1 MKDGPAGTMPTG
13 RTGTPN
19 TSFGSRP
26 AKNCPTK
33 ANATAARRPK
43 ETTMTETTY
52 PREKTSLLFVD
63 PYNDFLSEGGK
74 VYPRI
79 KPIADEVGLL
89 DNLRQ
94 LDGAIR
100 AAGIQVV
107 IVPHRRW
114 EPQLRSRRMGWR
126 MAPGL

>member
-1 MKDGPAGTMPTG
+1 MLD
-13 RTGTPN
+13 
-19 TSFGSRP
+19 TS
-26 AKNCPTK
+26 
-33 ANATAARRPK
+33 
-43 ETTMTETTY
+43 Y
-52 PREKTSLLFVD
+52 PRQRTALLLVD

-89 DNLRQ
+89 DNLRR

-100 AAGIQVV
+100 AASIQVV

-114 EPQLRSRRMGWR
+114 EPGDYKDWDHPNPSQRAIMHRHSFARGE
-126 MAPGL
+126 